1 MAMQDLLCDIQGTVH
16 KEFNPKYRH
25 TSFYCTLLYYTSQI
39 LLLLLLFLQIEGLWQ
54 PALSEDS

>member
-1 MAMQDLLCDIQGTVH
+1 MTLQDLLCDIQGTVC

-39 LLLLLLFLQIEGLWQ
+39 FYIYIYLQIEGLWQ
-54 PALSEDS
+54 PALLEDS